1 MITFTSSL
9 PTKTM
14 EQLNEVAK
22 KLEKP
27 KNQVIND
34 ALNKYFFDLERQQY
48 IDSFERVAG
57 DEDMKKLAE
66 MGLED
71 YMTQLDSMDA
81 NS

>member
-1 MITFTSSL
+1 MVTFISSL
-9 PTKTM
+9 PEKTM
-14 EQLNEVAK
+14 DQLSEMAK

-34 ALNKYFFDLERQQY
+34 ALTKYFFELERQQF

-57 DEDMKKLAE
+57 DEDMKDLAE

-71 YMTQLDSMDA
+71 YVSQLNSLGADS
-81 NS
+81 

>member
-9 PTKTM
+9 PGKTM
-14 EQLNEVAK
+14 DQLNEMSK

-34 ALNKYFFDLERQQY
+34 ALNKYFFDLEKQQF

-71 YMTQLDSMDA
+71 YVTQLDSMDA